1 MKIRVR
7 FAPSPT
13 GPLHIGGLR
22 TALFNYLIAKKS
34 GGKFILRIE
43 DTDSKRTVDG
53 AEKHI
58 IDSLEWLGLDFD
70 EGPIRQSN
78 RSKLYKKQVDKLL
91 KQGNAYY
98 AFDSQEDLDGAREAG
113 GKDFKY
119 NVKTRMGLNN
129 SFTVSEQ
136 EIKKRVKVINDP
148 AAIRNVSE
156 KLFSTKYQKFMPDT
170 IFSQNIDEIRKFFKK
185 HKKVIVKP
193 INSYSGNNIHLF
205 TKFNLKFFQKFIK
218 KHNHIMCQKYLPK
231 IKEGDKRVFLINGK
245 VRGAISRIPKK
256 GSFLSNLSKGAKPIN
271 VKLTNK
277 EMKIS
282 KLISKDLKKD
292 KIFFAGIDFID
303 EQLNGDI
310 NVTSPTGLKTFY
322 DLSKINLASTFWKE
336 LKA

>member
-1 MKIRVR
+1 MTNKII
-7 FAPSPT
+7 AIQGNHPSKLNPRSDT
-13 GPLHIGGLR
+13 SVFLAHEIQKK
-22 TALFNYLIAKKS
+22 NYKIFYYDPKDLSIINFKVIAK
-34 GGKFILRIE
+34 GFFVKFDYRKERFFKIL
-43 DTDSKRTVDG
+43 K
-53 AEKHI
+53 KQK
-58 IDSLEWLGLDFD
+58 LELIKCKYLL
-70 EGPIRQSN
+70 IRQDPPFDLEYICST
-78 RSKLYKKQVDKLL
+78 LILDK
-91 KQGNAYY
+91 
-98 AFDSQEDLDGAREAG
+98 
-113 GKDFKY
+113 
-119 NVKTRMGLNN
+119 
-129 SFTVSEQ
+129 
-136 EIKKRVKVINDP
+136 IKKRVKVINDP

-193 INSYSGNNIHLF
+193 INSYSGNNIYLL
-205 TKFNLKFFQKFIK
+205 TKFDLKFFQKFIK
-218 KHNHIMCQKYLPK
+218 KYNHIMCQKYLPK

-245 VRGAISRIPKK
+245 VCGAISRIPKK
-256 GSFLSNLSKGAKPIN
+256 GSFLSNLSKGAKPTNI
-271 VKLTNK
+271 KLTNK

-282 KLISKDLKKD
+282 KLISKDLKKE

>member
-1 MKIRVR
+1 MTNKII
-7 FAPSPT
+7 AIQGNHPSKLN
-13 GPLHIGGLR
+13 PLTDTSIFLAHEIQKK
-22 TALFNYLIAKKS
+22 NYKIFYYDPKDLSIINFKVIAK
-34 GGKFILRIE
+34 GFFVKFDYRKKKFFKIL
-43 DTDSKRTVDG
+43 K
-53 AEKHI
+53 KQK
-58 IDSLEWLGLDFD
+58 LELIKCKYLL
-70 EGPIRQSN
+70 IRQDPPFNLEYICST
-78 RSKLYKKQVDKLL
+78 LILDK
-91 KQGNAYY
+91 
-98 AFDSQEDLDGAREAG
+98 
-113 GKDFKY
+113 
-119 NVKTRMGLNN
+119 
-129 SFTVSEQ
+129 
-136 EIKKRVKVINDP
+136 IKKRVEIINNP
-148 AAIRNVSE
+148 TAIRNVSE

-193 INSYSGNNIHLF
+193 INSYSGNNIYLLI
-205 TKFNLKFFQKFIK
+205 KFNLKFFQKFIK

-245 VRGAISRIPKK
+245 VCGAISRIPKK
-256 GSFLSNLSKGAKPIN
+256 GSFLSNLSKGAKPIDI
-271 VKLTNK
+271 KLTNK

-282 KLISKDLKKD
+282 KLIGKDLKKN

>member
-1 MKIRVR
+1 MTNKI
-7 FAPSPT
+7 
-13 GPLHIGGLR
+13 
-22 TALFNYLIAKKS
+22 IAIQ
-34 GGKFILRIE
+34 GN
-43 DTDSKRTVDG
+43 
-53 AEKHI
+53 H
-58 IDSLEWLGLDFD
+58 
-70 EGPIRQSN
+70 P
-78 RSKLYKKQVDKLL
+78 SKLNPLTDTSIFLAHEIQKKNYKIFYYDPKDLSIINFKVVAEGFFIKFDYKKKRFFEILKKQKLELIKCKYLLVRQDPPFNLEYICSTLILDK
-91 KQGNAYY
+91 
-98 AFDSQEDLDGAREAG
+98 
-113 GKDFKY
+113 
-119 NVKTRMGLNN
+119 
-129 SFTVSEQ
+129 
-136 EIKKRVKVINDP
+136 IKKRVKVINDP
-148 AAIRNVSE
+148 TAIRNVSE

-193 INSYSGNNIHLF
+193 INSYSGNNIHLL

-218 KHNHIMCQKYLPK
+218 KHDHIMCQKYLPK

-245 VRGAISRIPKK
+245 VCGAISRIPKK

-322 DLSKINLASTFWKE
+322 DLSKINLATTFWKE

>member
-1 MKIRVR
+1 MTNKI
-7 FAPSPT
+7 
-13 GPLHIGGLR
+13 
-22 TALFNYLIAKKS
+22 IAIQ
-34 GGKFILRIE
+34 GN
-43 DTDSKRTVDG
+43 
-53 AEKHI
+53 H
-58 IDSLEWLGLDFD
+58 
-70 EGPIRQSN
+70 P
-78 RSKLYKKQVDKLL
+78 SKLNPLTDTSIFLAYEIQKKNYKIFYYDPKDLSIINFKVVAEGFFIKFDYKKKRFFEILKKQKLELIKCKYLLVRQDPPFNLEYICSTLILDK
-91 KQGNAYY
+91 
-98 AFDSQEDLDGAREAG
+98 
-113 GKDFKY
+113 
-119 NVKTRMGLNN
+119 
-129 SFTVSEQ
+129 
-136 EIKKRVKVINDP
+136 IKKRVKVINDP

-218 KHNHIMCQKYLPK
+218 KHDHIMCQKYLPK

-245 VRGAISRIPKK
+245 VCGAISRIPKK

-271 VKLTNK
+271 IKLTNK

-282 KLISKDLKKD
+282 KLISKDLKKN

-310 NVTSPTGLKTFY
+310 NVTSPTGFKTFY

>member
-1 MKIRVR
+1 MTNKI
-7 FAPSPT
+7 
-13 GPLHIGGLR
+13 
-22 TALFNYLIAKKS
+22 IAIQ
-34 GGKFILRIE
+34 GN
-43 DTDSKRTVDG
+43 
-53 AEKHI
+53 H
-58 IDSLEWLGLDFD
+58 
-70 EGPIRQSN
+70 P
-78 RSKLYKKQVDKLL
+78 SKLNPRTDTSIFLAHEIQKKNYKIFYYDPKDLSIINFKVVAEGFFIKFDYKKKRFFEILKKQKLELIKCKYLLVRQDPPFNLEYICSTLILDK
-91 KQGNAYY
+91 
-98 AFDSQEDLDGAREAG
+98 
-113 GKDFKY
+113 
-119 NVKTRMGLNN
+119 
-129 SFTVSEQ
+129 
-136 EIKKRVKVINDP
+136 IKKRVKVINDP

-218 KHNHIMCQKYLPK
+218 KHDHIMCQKYLPK

-245 VRGAISRIPKK
+245 VCGAISRIPKK